1 MDNTEVI
8 SLVDETRMNSGGDK
22 VQIMP
27 PGTQGWLC
35 IFSPETLLQAY
46 SINFAYACFT
56 LHRASIAK
64 RISPGDLLFPY
75 VTGSRVIRG
84 LLRATS
90 IARVDNQSRIYGS
103 PGSYPVLVESQPL
116 CLLDSST
123 EIDLGQHL
131 GSLSLFRGL
140 KRKDRWASTLRVSP
154 RSLSRGDTLYLHSL
168 ITQCAS

>member
-1 MDNTEVI
+1 MDKPEVV
-8 SLVDETRMNSGGDK
+8 SLIDEPRMNSGGDK
-22 VQIMP
+22 FPILP

-35 IFSPETLLQAY
+35 IFSPDTLLQAY

-56 LHRASIAK
+56 LHRAGIAK

-75 VTGSRVIRG
+75 VTGSRVLCG
-84 LLRATS
+84 VLRATS
-90 IARVDNQSRIYGS
+90 IARVENQSCIYGG

-116 CLLDSST
+116 LILDSST

-140 KRKDRWASTLRVSP
+140 KRRDRWASTLRVSP
-154 RSLSRGDTLYLHSL
+154 RSLSRGDTLYLYSL
-168 ITQCAS
+168 ITQRAS